1 MLPLYISITRNINTL
16 GKEYEENGGDNRR
29 RALKP
34 IHTLEHVGLSVK

>member
-1 MLPLYISITRNINTL
+1 MLPLYVSIKRNINTM

-34 IHTLEHVGLSVK
+34 IRTLEHIGLSVK